1 MRNREEWSVI
11 CAVVSLLIV
20 FVVQFS
26 FWLMIFMFVYFHRS
40 CWLYCDMCVFYV
52 IFILLKI
59 FRRLHVL
66 VFDGM
71 MKCFGANDGIIFG
84 HYECSYRCFQWGEAF
99 FFFFLFFS
107 FFRFLIWLIFD
118 EKRYFTTGW
127 MPECVITSGACC
139 CCCFWC

>member
-1 MRNREEWSVI
+1 MNECEIEEWSVI

-20 FVVQFS
+20 FVVRFS

-66 VFDGM
+66 FFNGM
-71 MKCFGANDGIIFG
+71 MKCFGANDGIILVTTNVVTD
-84 HYECSYRCFQWGEAF
+84 AF
-99 FFFFLFFS
+99 NEGRHSSSSVSVFFFLPFFDLVD
-107 FFRFLIWLIFD
+107 F
-118 EKRYFTTGW
+118 
-127 MPECVITSGACC
+127 
-139 CCCFWC
+139 